1 MRAIANVLRLA
12 GLLVA
17 LVIAV
22 GIALVLLDAKE
33 DGTLVGN
40 WLDVCRFL
48 VEPFDRL
55 IDLERGREDLQIA
68 INWGIAALIYLGVAL
83 LLGALL
89 IRAAAGRGSRRR
101 ARSRSGD

>member
-1 MRAIANVLRLA
+1 MRTVANALRLI

-17 LVIAV
+17 IGIAV
-22 GIALVLLDAKE
+22 GIALVVLDAKE
-33 DGTLVGN
+33 DGTLVGT
-40 WLDVCRFL
+40 WLDACRVV

-55 IDLERGREDLQIA
+55 IDLERGREELQIA

-89 IRAAAGRGSRRR
+89 TRVANRGRQR
-101 ARSRSGD
+101 

>member
-1 MRAIANVLRLA
+1 VRAIANVLRLV

-33 DGTLVGN
+33 DGTLVGS
-40 WLDVCRFL
+40 WLDACRVL

-68 INWGIAALIYLGVAL
+68 INWGIAALIYLTVAL

-89 IRAAAGRGSRRR
+89 IRAAGRGKQR
-101 ARSRSGD
+101 

>member
-1 MRAIANVLRLA
+1 VRAIANLLRLA

-22 GIALVLLDAKE
+22 GIALVVLDAKE
-33 DGTLVGN
+33 DGTLVGS

-55 IDLERGREDLQIA
+55 IDLERGREELQIA
-68 INWGIAALIYLGVAL
+68 INWGIAALVYLGVAL

-89 IRAAAGRGSRRR
+89 LRAAGRGFRRR
-101 ARSRSGD
+101 